1 MDTVTAQPKTT
12 TRAEQARQTKAGIL
26 QVALKLFSQRGYDA
40 TSLQD
45 IANEMDLTKAAV
57 YYHFRSKVEL
67 LQAVCEP
74 VYETMTAVL
83 ESAAGL
89 RSRRQRIDAIG
100 SGFVEVMLGQRAV
113 MSLLASDPVMNGRV
127 QAARSMDDLLKRVIE
142 ALYGPAPSPE
152 QRLAIYAVPGLGDAI
167 SALPDLTDDEL
178 RPLLLRAVK
187 RLVPER

>member
-1 MDTVTAQPKTT
+1 MDAMKTQPKAT

-26 QVALKLFSQRGYDA
+26 TVALRLFSQRGYDA

-45 IANEMDLTKAAV
+45 IADEMGLTKAAV

-74 VYETMTAVL
+74 VCEKISEVID
-83 ESAAGL
+83 SAAGL
-89 RSRRQRIDAIG
+89 RSRRQKINVIG

-113 MSLLASDPVMNGRV
+113 MSLLASDPVMSGRV
-127 QAARSMDDLLKRVIE
+127 EAARSMDDLLDRVLE
-142 ALYGPAPSPE
+142 AIYGPAPSPE

-167 SALPDLTDDEL
+167 AALPDLTEDEL